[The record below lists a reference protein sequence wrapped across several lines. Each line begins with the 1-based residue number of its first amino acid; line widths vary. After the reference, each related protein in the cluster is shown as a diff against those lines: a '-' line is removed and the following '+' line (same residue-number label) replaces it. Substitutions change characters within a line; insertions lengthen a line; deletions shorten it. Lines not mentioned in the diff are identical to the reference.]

1 MVLILCHVRFVLP
14 RPSSHNRLTDHP
26 RSLVL
31 YILYFPPHLKY
42 VTLDIDADES
52 RPSERVNTNLKSD
65 TWRLSIILSW
75 IVLFHLS
82 VFHRCKADRCPLTR
96 V

>member
-1 MVLILCHVRFVLP
+1 MVFIHRHVRFVLP
-14 RPSSHNRLTDHP
+14 RAPRYYRLTGP
-26 RSLVL
+26 SSLVL
-31 YILYFPPHLKY
+31 YIIYFPPHLKY

-75 IVLFHLS
+75 VVLIHLS
-82 VFHRCKADRCPLTR
+82 AFSPMQSHGCPLTL